1 MPCGKI
7 TETVNST
14 VHLNMADL
22 DEDAPIT
29 SLPSNTED
37 DDPTDEIADYRL
49 LSTLSAKSGQLPKR
63 GEKDFEPH
71 GTRHQDGILESS
83 RQAMHDALSHTR
95 FHTAKNHTR
104 GFYYGEESLKR
115 DDVVPPEWRKG
126 LEDDHVVVLESTRG
140 PHWKTMGKSTLGQR
154 YASVWL
160 LPEEAL
166 YLVER
171 GNLDLWW
178 PSRSSFKGMVTKK
191 VDGENL
197 EIFDMEKKDV
207 DEGVPMSLQAAYAFL
222 IGRDEQKGKVSLDRY
237 TVYTNLRRNG
247 YAVLRAPERH
257 ATMAGEIQ
265 KTQHVPNSTENLFIW
280 LFGRFFSS
288 NPPPFGP
295 LVRPGMYKSYN
306 TIYQQIAIISRYQPS
321 QNNPVTSPEDP
332 YRVVF
337 YIWKPDNVANFIK
350 TNPGD
355 PDFRIAITDAR
366 SSFVPSL
373 TQMTSLLQST
383 PWDPPKPEWAKLPEK
398 LYQRLRH
405 GWRNVVLAVVDQG
418 VISYLRLGET
428 AFGEED
434 LSKRFDQ
441 NVSGGGKRG
450 GGASRGG
457 RGGRGRGRGRG
468 K

>member
-1 MPCGKI
+1 
-7 TETVNST
+7 
-14 VHLNMADL
+14 MAEL
-22 DEDAPIT
+22 DEDAPT
-29 SLPSNTED
+29 SSFPSNTED

-49 LSTLSAKSGQLPKR
+49 LSTLSSKSGQLPKR

-71 GTRHQDGILESS
+71 GTRHQNGILESS

-104 GFYYGEESLKR
+104 GFYYGEESLRR
-115 DDVVPPEWRKG
+115 DDVTPPEWRKG
-126 LEDDHVVVLESTRG
+126 LGDDHVVVLESTKG
-140 PHWKTMGKSTLGQR
+140 PHWKSMGKSTLGQR

-178 PSRSSFKGMVTKK
+178 PSRSSFNGMVTKN
-191 VDGENL
+191 VDSEDVEVL
-197 EIFDMEKKDV
+197 DTEDEEV
-207 DEGVPMSLQAAYAFL
+207 DEGVPMSLQAAYALL
-222 IGRDEQKGKVSLDRY
+222 IGRDAQKGKVSLDRY

-247 YAVLRAPERH
+247 YAVLRAPEGDPSRH
-257 ATMAGEIQ
+257 GQVQ
-265 KTQHVPNSTENLFIW
+265 KSNQNLNNSGSIFSW
-280 LFGRFFSS
+280 LFGGFFRSE
-288 NPPPFGP
+288 PPPFGP
-295 LVRPGMYKSYN
+295 LVKPGMYKSY
-306 TIYQQIAIISRYQPS
+306 TSIYQQIAIIPRYQPS
-321 QNNPVTSPEDP
+321 QKGSAPLPEDP

-337 YIWKPDNVANFIK
+337 YAWKPDNVANFIK
-350 TNPGD
+350 TNPGA

-373 TQMTSLLQST
+373 TQMTSLLGST
-383 PWDPPKPEWAKLPEK
+383 PWDPPKPEWAGLPER

-441 NVSGGGKRG
+441 NLSGSGKRG
-450 GGASRGG
+450 GGAGRG